1 METKM
6 SIKVL
11 IIDDDLAMAEL
22 LAVLLKAQNFDISIA
37 TNGIEGVKMVRE
49 TSPELV
55 ILDLMMA
62 DVDGWE
68 VCKRV
73 REFSHVPILILS
85 ALDSPDIV
93 AKTLDAG
100 ADDYLIKP
108 VPSGVLVAH
117 LNTLTRRAHINGK
130 VNHHSF
136 PMAAIVP

>member
-1 METKM
+1 M

-11 IIDDDLAMAEL
+11 TIDDDLAMAEL
-22 LAVLLKAQNFDISIA
+22 LAVLLKAQGFDTSVA
-37 TNGIEGVKMVRE
+37 TNGIEGIRMIRE
-49 TSPELV
+49 TSPDLV

-73 REFSHVPILILS
+73 REFSNVPILILS
-85 ALDSPDIV
+85 ALDTPGMV
-93 AKTLDAG
+93 ASALDAG

-117 LNTLTRRAHINGK
+117 LNNLTRRSNINHK
-130 VNHHSF
+130 ISPHNTIH

>member
-1 METKM
+1 M

-22 LAVLLKAQNFDISIA
+22 LAVLLKAQGFDVS
-37 TNGIEGVKMVRE
+37 NSVSGIEGIKWIRE
-49 TSPELV
+49 SPPNLV
-55 ILDLMMA
+55 VLDLMMA

-73 REFSHVPILILS
+73 REFSNVPILVLS
-85 ALDSPDIV
+85 ALDTPGMV
-93 AKTLDAG
+93 ASALDAG

-117 LNTLTRRAHINGK
+117 LNKLIRRSNVNGK
-130 VNHHSF
+130 MNQHMIH
-136 PMAAIVP
+136 PMAVFP

>member
-11 IIDDDLAMAEL
+11 TIDDDLAMAEL
-22 LAVLLKAQNFDISIA
+22 LAVLLKAQGFDVSV
-37 TNGIEGVKMVRE
+37 TSNGMEGIKMIRE
-49 TSPELV
+49 SSPDLV

-73 REFSHVPILILS
+73 RKFSTVPILVLS
-85 ALDSPDIV
+85 ALDSPDMV
-93 AKTLDAG
+93 ASALDAG

-117 LNTLTRRAHINGK
+117 LNTLTRRSHLNNKIS
-130 VNHHSF
+130 HHTL
-136 PMAAIVP
+136 PLAAIIP

>member
-1 METKM
+1 MP
-6 SIKVL
+6 IKVL

-22 LAVLLKAQNFDISIA
+22 LAVLLKAQSFDVSV
-37 TNGIEGVKMVRE
+37 TSKGMEGIKTIRE
-49 TSPELV
+49 SSPDLV

-68 VCKRV
+68 VCKQV
-73 REFSHVPILILS
+73 REFSKVPILILS
-85 ALDSPDIV
+85 ALDSPDMV
-93 AKTLDAG
+93 ATALDAG

-130 VNHHSF
+130 VNNHTF
-136 PMAAIVP
+136 PMAAIAP